1 MLNHMYILFTLFFVS
16 LLGIIF
22 MIGRK
27 LLLIQNGYVFKEET
41 FALDGKYLEEL
52 KTKTVRSIQK
62 LGFVTLVITIRIY
75 VKVSNFFQSEFKE
88 ALEKIRNMRAKKSDG
103 ITIKIKRENKFLKMV
118 SQYKRRIK
126 KIKEKVKQEESL

>member
-1 MLNHMYILFTLFFVS
+1 MYILFTLFFVS